1 MIKRE
6 KERRKE
12 EKAGAGG
19 RGGGKGIKSRVKRG
33 EKREEVELQVSK
45 IQGRSFPRYCP
56 VDKEGTDFKKKKK
69 KNRRTRVACS
79 CWIFSANF
87 SRFLEASRCVLERR
101 RAIPLAYPLLF
112 ARSTPSRIDAF
123 RSGSRSQLHRPFT
136 PRITSP
142 SFLLSISSCLIR
154 TSIDPP
160 LTSNAAKII
169 PTWTVHQKCWRYWRN
184 IRV

>member
-169 PTWTVHQKCWRYWRN
+169 PT
-184 IRV
+184 